1 MYSSTINCRLIKK
14 MHLTTIYLSSE
25 DLDINLFKVSQLE
38 LSWTQIVLLCYLF
51 LWRRSHLQLAADKFE
66 MKNFRPTV
74 ANESKLE
81 VRLYLFRID
90 K

>member
-1 MYSSTINCRLIKK
+1 
-14 MHLTTIYLSSE
+14 MHLTTIYLSTE
-25 DLDINLFKVSQLE
+25 DIDINLFKVSQLK
-38 LSWTQIVLLCYLF
+38 LSWAQIVLLCYIF
-51 LWRRSHLQLAADKFE
+51 LLRRSHLQLAADKFE

-74 ANESKLE
+74 GSESELE